1 MPDRVAGV
9 ELFYIDMSKAAAPCA
24 LWKFVRVELFWIGW
38 CSLRQFELGSGKAC
52 KYHFMANSK
61 IFVRKDMIHYE
72 LGLVELANSQPKS
85 TNLAGLDIHSKGTT
99 TFTEFLRLS
108 L

>member
-61 IFVRKDMIHYE
+61 IFVREKRHD
-72 LGLVELANSQPKS
+72 
-85 TNLAGLDIHSKGTT
+85 
-99 TFTEFLRLS
+99 S